1 MKMKEHIVC
10 IDDEPELL
18 AIIRFIL
25 EREGFQVTGAV
36 GGRKGLETIQKLKP
50 DLVLLDLMMP
60 DMDGWEVY
68 QQVRSDV
75 ELKHIPFIVV
85 TAKDSPIDK
94 SIGLH
99 IAEVDAYLTKPLSPQ
114 ELVQTIRRVLVAKTE
129 KTAS

>member
-1 MKMKEHIVC
+1 MKEHILC

-18 AIIRFIL
+18 SIIRFIL
-25 EREGFQVTGAV
+25 EREGFHVTGAV
-36 GGRKGLETIQKLKP
+36 GGRKGLEMTRELKP

-68 QQVRSDV
+68 QQVKSDA

-99 IAEVDAYLTKPLSPQ
+99 VAEVDAYLTKPISPQ
-114 ELVQTIRRVLVAKTE
+114 ELVHSIRRVLAAKTD
-129 KTAS
+129 KAAS